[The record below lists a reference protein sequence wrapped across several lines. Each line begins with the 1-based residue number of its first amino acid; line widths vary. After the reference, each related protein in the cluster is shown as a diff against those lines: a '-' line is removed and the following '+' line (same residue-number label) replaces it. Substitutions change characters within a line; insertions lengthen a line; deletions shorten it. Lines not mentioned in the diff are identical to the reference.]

1 MGEPAAIVVFD
12 GVCNLCNGVVQ
23 WLIRHDP
30 EGRLAF
36 ASRQSAAGAGLAVEH
51 GLDGIESV
59 VVIEG
64 ERAFVRSDAVL
75 RLTHHLGRPWSV
87 LGAAGVVPRPL
98 RDVAYGVLAR
108 SRYRIF
114 GRRAECMVPT
124 PELRARFLA

>member
-1 MGEPAAIVVFD
+1 MAEPAAIVLFD
-12 GVCNLCNGVVQ
+12 GVCNLCNGVVR

-36 ASRQSAAGAGLAVEH
+36 ASLQSAAGAELAAQQ
-51 GLDGIESV
+51 GLDGVESV

-64 ERAFVRSDAVL
+64 ERVFVRSDAVL
-75 RLTHHLGRPWSV
+75 RLTHHLGRPWSL

-98 RDVAYGVLAR
+98 RDLAYRGLAR

-114 GRRAECMVPT
+114 GRRGECMVPT

>member
-36 ASRQSAAGAGLAVEH
+36 ASRQSAVGAGLAVEH

-98 RDVAYGVLAR
+98 RDVAYGGLAR

>member
-36 ASRQSAAGAGLAVEH
+36 ASRQSAAGARLAVEH

-98 RDVAYGVLAR
+98 RDVAYGALAR

>member
-36 ASRQSAAGAGLAVEH
+36 ASRQSAAGARLAVEH